1 MKIKQL
7 MEMMEADMPRQAA
20 LDWDNVGL
28 LVGDEEQEVSRI
40 YLALDATDEVID
52 HGIAFGDDLILTHHP
67 LIFSG
72 IKKVTAQ
79 DMTGRRIRK
88 MIAHQISYYAMHTN
102 FDVCVMGNLSAQ
114 YLGLRDVDVLD
125 VTYEP
130 EDGKKGIGCVGS
142 LSCRKTLLAL
152 AKEVRQT
159 FGLSHVKVF
168 GDGDTMMERVAVCPG
183 SGKSE
188 IAAAKAKGAQ
198 VLITGDIDHHSGIDA
213 VAEGLCIVD
222 AGHYGIEHIYMDYMK
237 EWLMQAAPQIAVA
250 QEPMQE
256 PFWIV

>member
-52 HGIAFGDDLILTHHP
+52 HGIAFGADLILTHHP

-88 MIAHQISYYAMHTN
+88 M
-102 FDVCVMGNLSAQ
+102 
-114 YLGLRDVDVLD
+114 
-125 VTYEP
+125 
-130 EDGKKGIGCVGS
+130 
-142 LSCRKTLLAL
+142 
-152 AKEVRQT
+152 
-159 FGLSHVKVF
+159 
-168 GDGDTMMERVAVCPG
+168 
-183 SGKSE
+183 SE
-188 IAAAKAKGAQ
+188 
-198 VLITGDIDHHSGIDA
+198 
-213 VAEGLCIVD
+213 
-222 AGHYGIEHIYMDYMK
+222 
-237 EWLMQAAPQIAVA
+237 
-250 QEPMQE
+250 
-256 PFWIV
+256 